1 MQYLIFVIIVI
12 AFVLIVFIEGM
23 IRERKSKLKYREWL
37 KTSWGK
43 KNELPLG
50 ADEMSNICRYSK
62 RVAERYKSEFYVDD
76 ITWKDLSFDDI
87 FSDMD
92 TCSCI
97 LGEEMLYHRLRCPE
111 LDNID
116 EDYSHFVKL
125 REYFEEHEDE
135 RIAVQEIL
143 HDIGINRKT
152 SIVTVFE
159 YVDSLKAES
168 NIQHYIMIFLMLL
181 AIGLVFVLPGAG
193 VIMLIAAMVISI
205 GTYLKKKK
213 AIEPVIVTFNYTAKM
228 LKAADRLKKLSPKVL
243 SVDIERMND
252 CREPLK
258 SVLRKSIWLTTG
270 SASMDNP
277 AMLLEE
283 YVKMFF
289 HIDLIMI
296 NLLIRLLKERTEEI
310 GTLRR
315 ILGTIDASIAAG
327 SYKAGLERVCIP
339 EFGDG
344 ERCYNIKNCIHP
356 LIKEAVPNSIETNG
370 PVLLTGSNA
379 SGKSTFL
386 KTVAISAIFAQSLG
400 YVPAEEYR
408 APRFAIYTSMAL
420 SDSIL
425 NGESYFIVEIK
436 SLKRI
441 LDAKDNGYPVLCCID
456 EVLRGTNTIERI
468 AASTQILKCF
478 SDKCYIPFAATHD
491 IELTKLLDDDYTNYH
506 FDEEITGDDDVCFN
520 YRMKKGPAV
529 SRNAIKLLKVL
540 NYDDRLIK
548 DAEAMVD
555 KFTETHKWD

>member
-1 MQYLIFVIIVI
+1 MQYLIFVAIVF
-12 AFVLIVFIEGM
+12 AFVLIIFIEGM
-23 IRERKSKLKYREWL
+23 IRERKAKQVYREWL
-37 KTSWGK
+37 KDSRGK
-43 KNELPLG
+43 RNTKPLS
-50 ADEMSNICRYSK
+50 AEEISNISRYSK
-62 RVAERYKSEFYVDD
+62 REAERYKSEFYVDD

-87 FSDMD
+87 FSDME

-97 LGEEMLYHRLRCPE
+97 LGEEMLYHRLRCPG
-111 LDNID
+111 LDNDD
-116 EDYSHFVKL
+116 EDYTHFVKL
-125 REYFEEHEDE
+125 REYFEEHEDD

-159 YVDSLKAES
+159 YVNSLKSES
-168 NIQHYIMIFLMLL
+168 NIQHYIMILLMLVS
-181 AIGLVFVLPGAG
+181 IGMIFVFPGVG
-193 VIMLIAAMVISI
+193 VIMLVAAMVISL
-205 GTYLKKKK
+205 GTYLTKKK
-213 AIEPVIVTFNYTAKM
+213 AMDPVIVTFNYTAKM
-228 LKAADRLKKLSPKVL
+228 LKASDRLKKLAPEVL
-243 SVDIERMND
+243 KVDIERLND

-283 YVKMFF
+283 YLKMFF

-296 NLLIRLLKERTEEI
+296 NLLIKLLKERTEEI
-310 GTLRR
+310 ATLRR

-327 SYKAGLERVCIP
+327 SYKESLERVCLP
-339 EFGDG
+339 EFAGD
-344 ERCYNIKNCIHP
+344 EHCFNIKNCIHP
-356 LIKEAVPNSIETNG
+356 LIEEAVPNSIETNG

-400 YVPAEEYR
+400 YVPAESYK

-441 LDAKDNGYPVLCCID
+441 LDAKENGYPVLCCID

-478 SDKCYIPFAATHD
+478 SDKAYIPFAATHD
-491 IELTKLLDDDYTNYH
+491 IELTKLLEDDYTNYH

-540 NYDDRLIK
+540 NYDDKLIK
-548 DAEAMVD
+548 DAEDMVE
-555 KFTETHKWD
+555 KFTETHKWG